1 MSRRLLSAAA
11 GVAAAIALAV
21 VPAAA
26 ASAHDYLVS
35 SDPAADSTV
44 SSAVPTVSLTFN
56 DRVLDLGGDG
66 SGSLLTVTGP
76 DGAGTHFETGCPTI
90 ADTVVSAPVALGSA
104 GQYTVSYQVV
114 SADGHTVSDSYSF
127 RYTPPAGTAAA
138 AGSPSSP
145 CGATATPSATPEPTM
160 TTQAGATPGPT
171 ATATASTPQPTQA
184 AGSGN
189 VGLVIGIAVAIVVLA
204 IAGVLIV
211 VLTARRKPPAGPADA
226 GSGDASRED

>member
-114 SADGHTVSDSYSF
+114 SADGHTIYGMDN
-127 RYTPPAGTAAA
+127 T
-138 AGSPSSP
+138 GSGFVVTLSP
-145 CGATATPSATPEPTM
+145 VPEP
-160 TTQAGATPGPT
+160 ATF
-171 ATATASTPQPTQA
+171 ATL
-184 AGSGN
+184 
-189 VGLVIGIAVAIVVLA
+189 GLGLA
-204 IAGVLIV
+204 LLA
-211 VLTARRKPPAGPADA
+211 ARRRLRR
-226 GSGDASRED
+226 GSAHLQ